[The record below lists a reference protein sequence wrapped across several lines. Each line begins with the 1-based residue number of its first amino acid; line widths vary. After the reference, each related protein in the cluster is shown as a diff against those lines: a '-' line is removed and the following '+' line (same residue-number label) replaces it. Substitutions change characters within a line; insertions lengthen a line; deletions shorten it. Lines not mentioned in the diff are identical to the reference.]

1 MLDALVVAAVAA
13 ATIGAILFQ
22 GLPLLLAAQMP
33 RLDPPGVAP
42 TANSEPKVDV
52 VLAARNEEAD
62 IGPALDGLLAQ
73 RGVRLKILVVDGG
86 STDGTRDAVRQRG
99 PRVRLIEEPPLPPGW
114 VGKNWAC
121 DVGYRA
127 TTADYILFTDADL
140 RYQPDA
146 VATTLAW
153 AEKERADLA
162 TLAPKVEVRT
172 FWEKVVLPFYVQMVL
187 TYFRTPRVN
196 IDRSRT
202 AMANGQ
208 FTLVRRD
215 AYEQVG
221 GHAAVRSFVLEDV
234 ALARRFRAA
243 GKRLRVAWAPELL
256 ETRMYRDRTEM
267 FEGLKKNV
275 HDTRFSA
282 SRQTVFLAG
291 LVALFWLPLAVLP
304 FGLWQG
310 SLLLTALGGFVYI
323 AWFAKHALFA
333 RAIGMSGSYG
343 LLFPLAVGFYV
354 VLLGASLADGLRGR
368 PVEWKG
374 RSYPMD
380 GDAVTEG
387 PSRHR

>member
-1 MLDALVVAAVAA
+1 VLDALVVVAIA
-13 ATIGAILFQ
+13 GACVVAFLFQ
-22 GLPLLLAAQMP
+22 GIPLLLAAQMP
-33 RLDPPGVAP
+33 RLDPLTGAP
-42 TANSEPKVDV
+42 TGDGIPRVDV
-52 VLAARNEEAD
+52 VLAARNEESD
-62 IGPALDGLLAQ
+62 IGPALDGLLGQ
-73 RGVRLKILVVDGG
+73 RGVRLEIVVVDGG
-86 STDGTRDAVRQRG
+86 STDGTREAVRARG
-99 PRVRLIEEPPLPPGW
+99 PKVRLIEEPPLPPGW

-121 DVGYRA
+121 DVGFRA

-146 VATTLAW
+146 VAATLAW
-153 AEKERADLA
+153 AETERADLA
-162 TLAPKVEVRT
+162 TLAPRVEVRT

-196 IDRSRT
+196 HDGSRA

-215 AYEQVG
+215 AYLQVG

-282 SRQTVFLAG
+282 ARQTVFLAG
-291 LVALFWLPLAVLP
+291 IVALFWLPLAVLP
-304 FGLWQG
+304 FGIWEG
-310 SLLLTALGGFVYI
+310 SLFLTALGAIVYL

-333 RAIGMSGSYG
+333 RAIGMSGPYG
-343 LLFPLAVGFYV
+343 LLFPLAAGFYV

-380 GDAVTEG
+380 GDAASEG